1 MFQKMSGLEQQ
12 LYFRLG
18 EQEQRVFT
26 IQDIVRILNVS
37 LAHARNIAA
46 DMTRKNVIERVKSGL
61 FVRIPESV
69 LLDKELYKEDA
80 VLIAAKSHT
89 KAFLS
94 HYTALSIHG
103 LAERYT
109 TQIYVTTP
117 YHQRDILYHEI
128 LIKYISVVPKRFFGI
143 KTINYSNTTISVSDI
158 ERTILDVINKP
169 KFAGGWNE
177 LTQCL
182 KNLESIDWNKLLTYM
197 KKFGNKA
204 LARRLGYIFENI
216 STISLPRQ
224 IKKQIMKYSGT
235 NIYYF
240 NSTKKGIFDK
250 EWNMIVPIKIKETLH
265 A

>member
-26 IQDIVRILNVS
+26 IQDVVNILNVS

-46 DMTRKNVIERVKSGL
+46 DMTKKNVIERVKPGL

-69 LLDKELYKEDA
+69 ILDKELYKEDA
-80 VLIAAKSHT
+80 VLIAAKSFK

-94 HYTALSIHG
+94 HYTALNLHG

-117 YHQRDILYHEI
+117 YHQRDIYYHDI
-128 LIKYISVVPKRFFGI
+128 HIKYVSVLPKRFFGT
-143 KTINYSNTTISVSDI
+143 KTITYSNNTISISDI

-169 KFAGGWNE
+169 EYAGGWNE
-177 LTQCL
+177 LIQCL
-182 KNLESIDWNKLLTYM
+182 KNLESLDWDKLIAYI
-197 KKFGNKA
+197 KKFENKA
-204 LARRLGYIFENI
+204 LARRLVYIFEHLN
-216 STISLPRQ
+216 TISLPNQ
-224 IKKQIMKYSGT
+224 IKKQIINYSGT

-240 NSTKKGIFDK
+240 DPTKKGTFEK
-250 EWNMIVPIKIKETLH
+250 EWNIIIPKTIQEALH